1 MADVEEQPVAPAA
14 DAAPAAA
21 AAFFKLAPFWPN
33 SPGTWFAQA
42 QGQFHLRNV
51 DGQLTRYYMVLA
63 ALPEA
68 TVDLVADLVES
79 ELPVNPY
86 DELRRRLLQAH
97 SLTPYQQVEQLFAHP
112 SLGDQRPSELLA
124 AMLKKC
130 PRGQEDS
137 PFFRYLFL
145 HRLPRELRVLLSD
158 VDGTDHRVLAERAD
172 HLWSHYVRGHSD
184 TLAVAAAV
192 PEDVVAAVRG
202 RSRNRKKHPS
212 TPPQQQQQ
220 SSRPAANV
228 GRQSG
233 GSQSGGGQSGGAA
246 PYLCFFHGRFKERAH
261 RCEGPPCTWQEN

>member
-1 MADVEEQPVAPAA
+1 MADVEEQHVAPAA
-14 DAAPAAA
+14 AAAP

-42 QGQFHLRNV
+42 EGQFHLRNV
-51 DGQLTRYYMVLA
+51 TGQLTRYYMVLA

-79 ELPVNPY
+79 ELPVDPY

-97 SLTPYQQVEQLFAHP
+97 TLTPYQQVEQLFAHP

-158 VDGTDHRVLAERAD
+158 VDGTDRRVLAERAD
-172 HLWSHYVRGHSD
+172 HLWSHNVRGHSD
-184 TLAVAAAV
+184 TVAAAV

-212 TPPQQQQQ
+212 TPQQQQQ
-220 SSRPAANV
+220 SSRPAVNV

-233 GSQSGGGQSGGAA
+233 GGQSTGGAA